1 MSDIIDNLRTAQKKA
16 EASGNPKAASF
27 VGHQVSL
34 KPKNNNIN
42 NCIDAIFLTDIFL
55 AIYKILIPNYSR
67 TLFLFSVGEGST
79 GS

>member
-34 KPKNNNIN
+34 KPKKDIN
-42 NCIDAIFLTDIFL
+42 NCFGAIFLIKMFL
-55 AIYKILIPNYSR
+55 AIYKILIQNYFR
-67 TLFLFSVGEGST
+67 TLLSLFSVGEGSS